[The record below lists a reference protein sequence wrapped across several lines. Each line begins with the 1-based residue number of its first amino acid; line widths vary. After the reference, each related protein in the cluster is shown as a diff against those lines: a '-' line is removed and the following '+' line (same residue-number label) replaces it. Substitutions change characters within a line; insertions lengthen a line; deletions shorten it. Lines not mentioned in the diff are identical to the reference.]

1 MSSRTTKKEKR
12 VTDPKPYHHPDTCR
26 CQADLQEGD
35 LVRVIWPGYIG
46 ERLGL
51 VIKLDDIFP
60 TSRPYVYTQRW
71 GRAHPLMPTMHVD
84 LLSRVPP
91 ISQLK
96 P

>member
-12 VTDPKPYHHPDTCR
+12 VDDPKPYRHPDTCR

-35 LVRVIWPGYIG
+35 LVRVIGPGYTG

-51 VIKLDDIFP
+51 VIKLDDVVG
-60 TSRPYVYTQRW
+60 TRPYVYTR
-71 GRAHPLMPTMHVD
+71 RSSPALLLMPTMHVD

-91 ISQLK
+91 IPQLK

>member
-1 MSSRTTKKEKR
+1 MNSRTTKKEKK
-12 VTDPKPYHHPDTCR
+12 VTDPKPYRHPDTCR

-35 LVRVIWPGYIG
+35 LVRVIWPGYVG

-51 VIKLDDIFP
+51 VIKLDGIIP
-60 TSRPYVYTQRW
+60 AYVHIHRL
-71 GRAHPLMPTMHVD
+71 GSGAHRILPTMHVE

-91 ISQLK
+91 IPQLK

>member
-12 VTDPKPYHHPDTCR
+12 VDDPKPYRHPDTCR

-51 VIKLDDIFP
+51 VIMLDDNFP
-60 TSRPYVYTQRW
+60 TSRPYVYTQHW
-71 GRAHPLMPTMHVD
+71 GFVHPLVPTMHVD
-84 LLSRVPP
+84 LLSRCDSRTTP
-91 ISQLK
+91 I
-96 P
+96 